1 MPTNEAKID
10 PIPPA
15 TAGSPSEP
23 PAGGGPPELVAKA
36 PPAPPTVRP
45 VLSVVEAV
53 RLHFS
58 ASDNFRKAQE
68 ACGQAA
74 MEARRA
80 FRAADIKD
88 GEYTIDVDGD
98 SVEVV
103 VNWNAEPCV
112 RMKKKKKA

>member
-1 MPTNEAKID
+1 MPTIND
-10 PIPPA
+10 PIPQA
-15 TAGSPSEP
+15 SAGSPSDP
-23 PAGGGPPELVAKA
+23 QAGGGTPELVAKA
-36 PPAPPTVRP
+36 PPAPPKARP
-45 VLSVVEAV
+45 ILSVADAV
-53 RLHFS
+53 RLHFA

-98 SVEVV
+98 SVEVA
-103 VNWNAEPCV
+103 VNWNAEPHV